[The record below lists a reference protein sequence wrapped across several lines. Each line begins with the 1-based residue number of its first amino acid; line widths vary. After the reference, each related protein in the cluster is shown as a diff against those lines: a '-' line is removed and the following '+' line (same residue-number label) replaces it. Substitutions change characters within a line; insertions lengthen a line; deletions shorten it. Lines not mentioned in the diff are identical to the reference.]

1 MREKNQMPKK
11 SQTLL
16 NRRKLSN
23 GLSGRQLLPAL
34 LGEEVD
40 GEADVVVVTGSQY
53 TGVRATPRPPGP
65 STTTTTAAPTA
76 TTAPEAAASSSTTST
91 TVVGFVPEVP
101 PGVDC

>member
-34 LGEEVD
+34 LEEEVD
-40 GEADVVVVTGSQY
+40 GEADVVVVEEGD
-53 TGVRATPRPPGP
+53 
-65 STTTTTAAPTA
+65 
-76 TTAPEAAASSSTTST
+76 EAEGLA
-91 TVVGFVPEVP
+91 
-101 PGVDC
+101 DLL